1 MTNVGLPLEKRD
13 ALRGEKMLLLWPLVA
28 LAIAACSVGDT
39 GWPPAG
45 GVTTGPTGDTTPP
58 SVPGNFTAA
67 AAGPTSANLSWS
79 ASTDNV
85 GVQNYAVL
93 RGGAQIQTTSATNFT
108 DISLAPGQTYLYTV
122 RARDTANNLSAS
134 SAVKQVTTP
143 TVPTDT
149 TPPSIPTNLIA
160 TALSASDIR
169 LTWSASTDNVGVAGY
184 VIRRDGV
191 QIATV
196 ANISFTDSCLASNT
210 AHTYTVAAFDAA
222 NNTSAQ
228 TANASATT
236 LAGGPPTTA
245 LGTLAAS
252 MASGTWAP
260 FTMGGLN
267 AGLLSATSQTV
278 PSFMLFAAR
287 GSWDCAHKKLQFAGT
302 SHSPHPYGPIAGAGA
317 LITWDDATNQWT
329 KESYSW
335 SSDDQGHS
343 YYHMTVNPSTGDLYY
358 RNFTSAQVM
367 RRLYGTTGQASWVYG
382 QVANVP
388 NRANQVASGL
398 EWFPELNN
406 GSGGLVFVDQQGA
419 SWSNASLT
427 SWSNAAVQ
435 TSGDYHN
442 WSARAGGFIYWGG
455 GFVNATGN
463 NSTDM
468 YRLSSTGV
476 GTKMPD
482 TPIAAAVNGGPA
494 IVIAHP
500 NGSDLLLIGVN
511 SGDPVYRFDGSAW
524 INVGTQQIGPR
535 YFVGFPV
542 PDYGV
547 VVFLQTS
554 DGIGT
559 PKAVVYKP

>member
-1 MTNVGLPLEKRD
+1 VPTNL
-13 ALRGEKMLLLWPLVA
+13 
-28 LAIAACSVGDT
+28 T
-39 GWPPAG
+39 GTAG
-45 GVTTGPTGDTTPP
+45 
-58 SVPGNFTAA
+58 
-67 AAGPTSANLSWS
+67 GPTSANLTWS
-79 ASTDNV
+79 ASSDNV
-85 GVQNYAVL
+85 AVQDYIIL
-93 RGGAQIQTTSATNFT
+93 RGGVQVQTTSATNFT
-108 DISLAPGQTYLYTV
+108 DVNLSPGATYSYTV

-143 TVPTDT
+143 TVPNDVS
-149 TPPSIPTNLIA
+149 PPTIPTSLIA
-160 TALSASDIR
+160 TALNSSTIR
-169 LTWSASTDNVGVAGY
+169 LTWTASTDNFGVAGY
-184 VIRRDGV
+184 VVRRDGV

-196 ANISFTDSCLASNT
+196 STIAFNDSCLASNA
-210 AHTYTVAAFDAA
+210 AHTYTVAAIDGA
-222 NNTSAQ
+222 NNASAE
-228 TANASATT
+228 TASAGATT
-236 LAGGPPTTA
+236 LAAGPPTA
-245 LGTLAAS
+245 LATLAAS
-252 MASGTWAP
+252 MAPGTWSP

-267 AGLLSATSQTV
+267 TALLSATSQTV

-287 GSWDCAHKKLQFAGT
+287 GSWDCAHKKLQFAGS

-335 SSDDQGHS
+335 SSDDEGHS
-343 YYHMTVNPSTGDLYY
+343 YYHVTINPNTGDLYH

-367 RRLYGTTGQASWVYG
+367 FRAYGTTGQGSWLLG
-382 QVANVP
+382 QVAPVP

-419 SWSNASLT
+419 SWSNAALT

-435 TSGDYHN
+435 VSGDYHN
-442 WSARAGGFIYWGG
+442 WSARAGGFVYWGG

-463 NSTDM
+463 NSTAM
-468 YRLSSTGV
+468 YKLSSTGV
-476 GTKMPD
+476 GQKMPD

-500 NGSDLLLIGVN
+500 NGSDLLLVGVN
-511 SGDPVYRFDGSAW
+511 AGDPVFRFNGATSTW
-524 INVGTQQIGPR
+524 TNVGAQQIGPR

-559 PKAVVYKP
+559 PQAVVYKP